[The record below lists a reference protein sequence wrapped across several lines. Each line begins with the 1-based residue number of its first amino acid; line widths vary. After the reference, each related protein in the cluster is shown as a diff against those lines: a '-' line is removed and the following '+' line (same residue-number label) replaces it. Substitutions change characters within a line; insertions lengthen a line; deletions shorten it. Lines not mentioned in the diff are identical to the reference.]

1 MGEPEKAQEPA
12 KVEKNGLDKETS
24 AAETKPETES
34 AAAAEAAV
42 KVEVKAEA
50 REEEKKEPE
59 KSTEEAMEIDDAAI
73 AEAKVNFQ
81 DARIARL
88 PC

>member
-42 KVEVKAEA
+42 KVEVKVEA
-50 REEEKKEPE
+50 KEEEKKEPE
-59 KSTEEAMEIDDAAI
+59 KSTEEAMEIDAAI

-81 DARIARL
+81 DARIALL